1 MLTRLFRVLSTVVL
15 MTFLPA
21 ARAAESSVEKP
32 NIIFVLA
39 DDLGTNGVSCY
50 GADAF
55 KTPMIDALAQG
66 GTRFTHA
73 YAAPLCG
80 PSRAVIMT
88 GRYAFRT
95 GATNQD
101 RVPLIKPDQETM
113 IPRVL
118 KSAGYASASIG
129 KWSQFGLTPAD
140 FGFER
145 YLSYQGSGIYWNT
158 QKKGREYLV
167 DGKTLALKDKEY
179 MPDMMHKFLVQ
190 FMEEHL
196 KQPFF
201 VYYSLSHVH
210 SEILPTPDSAPDS
223 KNLYADNVA
232 YMDKLAGQL
241 MSELDRLGLRKKTL
255 IVFVSDN
262 GAVESQTEVSFIG
275 GRQIH
280 GSKGSMEEGGSLV
293 PLIAN
298 WPGTTPAG
306 KVSADLID
314 FSDFLP
320 TFAALAGAPLPA
332 NTVIDGRSFAPQIR
346 GEVGQPRDWIFV
358 QLAKMWYVRSAG
370 WKLNQKGELFDMSD
384 APFAEKPVAADSQ
397 DPAALAARQSLQ
409 AALAQ
414 LNPAGGIL
422 DDGDGSGRHANKAKK
437 KKEEKKGKESKEAKK
452 NKEAKDSKPA
462 TEDEE

>member
-1 MLTRLFRVLSTVVL
+1 MLNSRLFAILSTVL
-15 MTFLPA
+15 FLA
-21 ARAAESSVEKP
+21 SFLVAFAAETPVEKP

-39 DDLGTNGVSCY
+39 DDLGIEGLSCY
-50 GADAF
+50 GTDRF
-55 KTPMIDALAQG
+55 KTPKIDALAQEG
-66 GTRFTHA
+66 MRFTHT

-80 PSRAVIMT
+80 PSRAAIMT

-101 RVPLIKPDQETM
+101 RVTQIKPDQETM
-113 IPRVL
+113 IPKVL

-129 KWSQFGLTPAD
+129 KWSQFGLSPAD

-167 DGKTLALKDKEY
+167 DGKTVALKDKEY
-179 MPDMMHKFLVQ
+179 MPDMMHKFLVN

-223 KNLYADNVA
+223 KDLYADNIA
-232 YMDKLAGQL
+232 YLDKLVGQL
-241 MSELDRLGLRKKTL
+241 VAELERLDLRKKTL
-255 IVFVSDN
+255 IIFVGDN
-262 GAVESQTEVSFIG
+262 GSVASQSQLCSIG
-275 GRQIH
+275 GRKVY
-280 GSKGSMEEGGSLV
+280 GAKGSMHEGGSLV
-293 PLIAN
+293 PMIAN

-332 NTVIDGRSFAPQIR
+332 NTVIDGRSFAPQLR

-370 WKLNQKGELFDMSD
+370 WKLNQNGELFDMSD

-422 DDGDGSGRHANKAKK
+422 DDGDGSGRHGNKTKK
-437 KKEEKKGKESKEAKK
+437 KKEGKEANEGKK
-452 NKEAKDSKPA
+452 NKEAKDAKTT
-462 TEDEE
+462 TEAEE

>member
-1 MLTRLFRVLSTVVL
+1 MLNSRLFAILSTVV
-15 MTFLPA
+15 FLANFSPA
-21 ARAAESSVEKP
+21 FAAEPPIEKP

-39 DDLGTNGVSCY
+39 DDLGIEGLSCY
-50 GADAF
+50 GTDRF
-55 KTPMIDALAQG
+55 KTPEIDALAQEG
-66 GTRFTHA
+66 MRFTHT

-80 PSRAVIMT
+80 PSRAAIMT

-101 RVPLIKPDQETM
+101 RVTQIKPDQETM
-113 IPRVL
+113 IPKAL

-129 KWSQFGLTPAD
+129 KWSQFGLSPAD

-167 DGKTLALKDKEY
+167 DGKTVALKDKEY
-179 MPDMMHKFLVQ
+179 MPDMMHKFLVN

-223 KNLYADNVA
+223 KDLYADNIA
-232 YMDKLAGQL
+232 YLDKLVGQL
-241 MSELDRLGLRKKTL
+241 VAELERLDLRKKTL
-255 IVFVSDN
+255 IIFVGDN
-262 GAVESQTEVSFIG
+262 GSVGGQSQLCSIG
-275 GRQIH
+275 GRKVY
-280 GSKGSMEEGGSLV
+280 GAKGSMYEGGSLV
-293 PLIAN
+293 PMIAN

-306 KVSADLID
+306 KVSGDLID

-346 GEVGQPRDWIFV
+346 GEAGQPRDWIFV

-370 WKLNQKGELFDMSD
+370 WKLNQNGELFDMSD

-409 AALAQ
+409 TALAQ

-422 DDGDGSGRHANKAKK
+422 DDGDGSGRHGNKANK
-437 KKEEKKGKESKEAKK
+437 KKEGKK
-452 NKEAKDSKPA
+452 NKEAKTTTDA
-462 TEDEE
+462 EE